1 MSWMPDATAP
11 DATVTPA
18 DFDLGRAALL
28 EITTADTIGD
38 NAGSIDEG
46 EGVVSVHFETTLAG
60 YPGWHWTVSIARVNG
75 EEPSVLETELLP
87 GDGALLAPDWTP
99 WIDRL
104 ADYRAAQEAAGL
116 EAADAEDSDDDGD
129 ADDDD
134 TEDDDDDEL
143 DNDVLHGGDLD
154 GVDIDEV
161 ADDDL
166 DDEADDL
173 DDHIADDDE
182 LFDEDGLA
190 VRSGTDVPP
199 ALGAPGV
206 GVDKSY

>member
-1 MSWMPDATAP
+1 MNWMPESLDDVAAVPVAAVPVAIATA
-11 DATVTPA
+11 A
-18 DFDLGRAALL
+18 DFELGRAALL

-46 EGVVSVHFETTLAG
+46 EGVVSVHFETTLSG
-60 YPGWHWTVSIARVNG
+60 YPGWHWTVSIARIDG

-116 EAADAEDSDDDGD
+116 EAAGADGD
-129 ADDDD
+129 DEDD
-134 TEDDDDDEL
+134 EDDDLDGDDL
-143 DNDVLHGGDLD
+143 DSDVLHGGDLD

-161 ADDDL
+161 V
-166 DDEADDL
+166 EDDL
-173 DDHIADDDE
+173 DDHIADDDQ

-190 VRSGTDVPP
+190 IPASGSDVPLDVPP
-199 ALGAPGV
+199 MSIE
-206 GVDKSY
+206 KSY

>member
-1 MSWMPDATAP
+1 MPEAIVPVTA
-11 DATVTPA
+11 VTDA

-104 ADYRAAQEAAGL
+104 ADYQAAQEAAGL
-116 EAADAEDSDDDGD
+116 DADDSDDDD
-129 ADDDD
+129 SDDDD
-134 TEDDDDDEL
+134 TDDDDDSDDDEL

-161 ADDDL
+161 ADD
-166 DDEADDL
+166 L

-190 VRSGTDVPP
+190 IRPGLNVPS
-199 ALGAPGV
+199 V
-206 GVDKSY
+206 GVEKSY

>member
-1 MSWMPDATAP
+1 MSWMPDEIVP
-11 DATVTPA
+11 DELVADAIVPAVVTDA

-60 YPGWHWTVSIARVNG
+60 YPGWHWTVSIARVND

-99 WIDRL
+99 WVDRL
-104 ADYRAAQEAAGL
+104 ADYQAAQEAAGL
-116 EAADAEDSDDDGD
+116 DADDDSLDADDGDDDDSDDD
-129 ADDDD
+129 DDDD
-134 TEDDDDDEL
+134 DGDDDEL

-161 ADDDL
+161 ADD
-166 DDEADDL
+166 L
-173 DDHIADDDE
+173 DDHIADDDT

-190 VRSGTDVPP
+190 IRPGLDVPS
-199 ALGAPGV
+199 V
-206 GVDKSY
+206 GIEKTY